1 MHKPSNSCPIN
12 AAFSGLQMFMG

>member
-12 AAFSGLQMFMG
+12 AAFSRLQVFMR